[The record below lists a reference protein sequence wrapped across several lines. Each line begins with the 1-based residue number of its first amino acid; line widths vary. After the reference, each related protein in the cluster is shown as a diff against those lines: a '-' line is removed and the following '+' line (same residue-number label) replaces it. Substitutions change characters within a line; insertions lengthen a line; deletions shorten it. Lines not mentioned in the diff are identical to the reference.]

1 MPVFIAALLFTIAR
15 IWKQPKCPSV
25 DEWIKKMQS
34 IRTRKITYSSLGR
47 KGIMIYTTTR
57 MNRENIGRNKPAAED
72 IPCDSTYRRALKQSS
87 SQKQKVKWWLPGLR
101 REKKWRAADQIV
113 SRCSCVR

>member
-47 KGIMIYTTTR
+47 KGIMIYATTR

-72 IPCDSTYRRALKQSS
+72 IPCDSTFHMWNKQRD
-87 SQKQKVKWWLPGLR
+87 KQNKTETAP
-101 REKKWRAADQIV
+101 
-113 SRCSCVR
+113 